1 VTALGKL
8 LRTTAFKLALAYL
21 AVFATLSMVVLA
33 YVSWHANALIAG
45 QLNATVNAEI
55 TGLAEQYRQGGIR
68 KLVAVVD
75 ERSNRAGNGSIYL
88 LTTFSGD
95 TLAGNVSGLPG
106 ASLAEAGERELPYQ
120 RVGEDQVA
128 PYPAVVRVFVLPGG
142 YRLLVGRDTEERER
156 LAGVIANAVQWSLA
170 LVVVLGLAGGVFV
183 ARRVLKRLD
192 AMTETSRS
200 IMAGDLSG
208 RLAVTGS
215 SDEFDR
221 LAEAVNAML
230 DRINELMAG
239 LKEVSDNIA
248 HDLKTPLT
256 RLRNRAEAALR
267 DARSE
272 EDWQVSTE
280 QIIAEADGMI
290 RIFNALLLI
299 ARAESGGARGQLADV
314 DVADVVREVAE
325 LYEPLAEER
334 GATLKVEAPVSIG
347 VTGNRELIGQ
357 VVANLVENALNY
369 ATGEGTGNDVTVSA
383 IARPTAAVIAVADR
397 GPGIPEA
404 DRARAMERFVR
415 LDTSRSRPGSG
426 LGLALASAVAR
437 LHGGELALFDNR
449 PGLRAELTLPRAG
462 APIAG
467 PSEQAHSPARVAAPE
482 TQARAPAQALPG
494 T

>member
-1 VTALGKL
+1 MTALGKL

-21 AVFATLSMVVLA
+21 AVFTALSMVLLA

-68 KLVAVVD
+68 KLVAAVD
-75 ERSNRAGNGSIYL
+75 ERSNRSGNGSIYL
-88 LTTFSGD
+88 LTTFTGD

-106 ASLAEAGERELPYQ
+106 ASLAEPGEREVPYQ
-120 RVGEDQVA
+120 RVGESAAA

-142 YRLLVGRDTEERER
+142 YRLLVGRDVEERER
-156 LAGVIANAVQWSLA
+156 LAAVIANAVSWSLA

-200 IMAGDLSG
+200 IMAGDLTG

-215 SDEFDR
+215 GDEFDR

-230 DRINELMAG
+230 GRINELMAG

-267 DARSE
+267 TADG
-272 EDWQVSTE
+272 EDDWRTAMEQV
-280 QIIAEADGMI
+280 IAESEGMI

-299 ARAESGGARGQLADV
+299 ARAESGGARSQLAEV
-314 DVADVVREVAE
+314 DVADIVRGVAE

-334 GATLKVEAPVSIG
+334 GATLSVDAPSSI
-347 VTGNRELIGQ
+347 VVMANRELIGQ

-369 ATGEGTGNDVTVSA
+369 ATGEGGGDEVSVSA
-383 IARPTAAVIAVADR
+383 DIEGGSARIVVADR
-397 GPGIPEA
+397 GPGIAAA
-404 DRARAMERFVR
+404 DRARAVERFVR

-437 LHGGELALFDNR
+437 LHGGDLRLSDNE
-449 PGLRAELTLPRAG
+449 PGLRATLVLPRIAG
-462 APIAG
+462 AIA
-467 PSEQAHSPARVAAPE
+467 AV
-482 TQARAPAQALPG
+482 PAQPQLPAPQKAAAE
-494 T
+494 

>member
-1 VTALGKL
+1 MTALGKL

-21 AVFATLSMVVLA
+21 AVFAVLSMVVLA

-75 ERSNRAGNGSIYL
+75 ERSNRSGGGSIYL
-88 LTTFSGD
+88 LTTFTGD

-120 RVGEDQVA
+120 RVGENQVA

-192 AMTETSRS
+192 AMTATSRS

-215 SDEFDR
+215 GDEFDR

-230 DRINELMAG
+230 ERINELMAG

-267 DARSE
+267 DARTE
-272 EDWQVSTE
+272 EDWQASIE
-280 QIIAEADGMI
+280 QIIAESDGMI

-299 ARAESGGARGQLADV
+299 ARAESGGARGQLAEV
-314 DVADVVREVAE
+314 DVADVAREVAE

-334 GATLKVEAPVSIG
+334 GATLKVEAPDSVV
-347 VTGNRELIGQ
+347 VTANRELIGQ
-357 VVANLVENALNY
+357 IVANLIENALNY
-369 ATGEGTGNDVTVSA
+369 ATGEGAGDQVSVSA
-383 IARPTAAVIAVADR
+383 TFEGGNARLVVADR
-397 GPGIPEA
+397 GPGIPEK
-404 DRARAMERFVR
+404 DRARAVERFVR
-415 LDTSRSRPGSG
+415 LDSSRSRPGSG
-426 LGLALASAVAR
+426 LGLALANAVAR
-437 LHGGELALFDNR
+437 LHGGELRLEDNA
-449 PGLRAELTLPRAG
+449 PGLKVVLLLPRA
-462 APIAG
+462 
-467 PSEQAHSPARVAAPE
+467 VAALAVPSDLPRLPPPE
-482 TQARAPAQALPG
+482 RAAAE
-494 T
+494 

>member
-1 VTALGKL
+1 MTALGKL

-21 AVFATLSMVVLA
+21 AVFAALSTVVLT

-45 QLNATVNAEI
+45 QIDATVNAEI

-75 ERSNRAGNGSIYL
+75 ERSNRANNGSIYL
-88 LTTFSGD
+88 LTTFNGD
-95 TLAGNVSGLPG
+95 TLAGNVAGLPG
-106 ASLAEAGERELPYQ
+106 ASLAEPGERELPYQ
-120 RVGEDQVA
+120 LTGQDKAA
-128 PYPAVVRVFVLPGG
+128 PYPAVVRVFLLPGG

-156 LAGVIANAVQWSLA
+156 LRGVISNAVQWSLA

-192 AMTETSRS
+192 ALTETSRS

-208 RLAVTGS
+208 RLGVTGS
-215 SDEFDR
+215 GDEFDR

-267 DARSE
+267 DART
-272 EDWQVSTE
+272 EDDWRTSIE
-280 QIIAEADGMI
+280 QIIAESDGMI

-299 ARAESGGARGQLADV
+299 ARAESGGARDQLAEL
-314 DVADVVREVAE
+314 DVAEVVRGVAE

-334 GATLKVEAPVSIG
+334 GAALTVSAPAAIRVL
-347 VTGNRELIGQ
+347 GNRELIGQ

-369 ATGEGTGNDVTVSA
+369 AAGEGGGDAVTVSA
-383 IARPTAAVIAVADR
+383 FADGTRARIEVADR

-404 DRARAMERFVR
+404 DRARAVERFVR
-415 LDTSRSRPGSG
+415 LDSSRSRPGSG
-426 LGLALASAVAR
+426 LGLALGSAVAR
-437 LHGGELALFDNR
+437 LHGGELVLSDNA
-449 PGLRAELTLPRAG
+449 PGLKVSLVLPRAPAG
-462 APIAG
+462 SVPQPTPHPAP
-467 PSEQAHSPARVAAPE
+467 PTRAAAE
-482 TQARAPAQALPG
+482 
-494 T
+494 

>member
-1 VTALGKL
+1 MTALGKL
-8 LRTTAFKLALAYL
+8 LRTTAFRLALAYL
-21 AVFATLSMVVLA
+21 AVFAVLTTVVLA

-75 ERSNRAGNGSIYL
+75 ERSNRSAGGSLYL
-88 LTTFSGD
+88 LTTFTGD
-95 TLAGNVSGLPG
+95 VLAGNVAGLPG
-106 ASLAEAGERELPYQ
+106 SSLAEAGERELPYQ
-120 RVGEDQVA
+120 RVGEDATA

-156 LAGVIANAVQWSLA
+156 LSAVIANAVQWSLA

-183 ARRVLKRLD
+183 AKRVLKRLD
-192 AMTETSRS
+192 AMTETSKA
-200 IMAGDLSG
+200 IMAGDLTG

-215 SDEFDR
+215 GDEFDR
-221 LAEAVNAML
+221 LAQATNAML

-267 DARSE
+267 DARTD
-272 EDWQVSTE
+272 EDWQVGME
-280 QIIAEADGMI
+280 RVIAEADGMI
-290 RIFNALLLI
+290 RIFDALLLI

-314 DVADVVREVAE
+314 DVADVARTVVE

-334 GATLKVEAPVSIG
+334 GAALKVEAPAPV
-347 VTGNRELIGQ
+347 VVLGNRELIGQ

-369 ATGEGTGNDVTVSA
+369 GAGEGGEVTVSA
-383 IARPTAAVIAVADR
+383 TTAGQDALIVVADR
-397 GPGIPEA
+397 GPGIPAA
-404 DRARAMERFVR
+404 DRERAMERFVR

-426 LGLALASAVAR
+426 LGLALAAAVAR
-437 LHGGELALFDNR
+437 LHGGALTLEDNA
-449 PGLRAELTLPRAG
+449 PGLRAVLTLTRVGSG
-462 APIAG
+462 ALEG
-467 PSEQAHSPARVAAPE
+467 PPERPLLAAPDHATE
-482 TQARAPAQALPG
+482 QRAAAE
-494 T
+494 

>member
-1 VTALGKL
+1 MTALGKL

-75 ERSNRAGNGSIYL
+75 ERSNRAGSGSLYL
-88 LTTFSGD
+88 LTTVTGD

-120 RVGEDQVA
+120 RVGESQAA

-156 LAGVIANAVQWSLA
+156 LAAVIANAVQWSLA

-183 ARRVLKRLD
+183 ASRVLKRLD

-208 RLAVTGS
+208 RLAVVGS
-215 SDEFDR
+215 GDEFDR

-267 DARSE
+267 DARSD
-272 EDWQVSTE
+272 EDWQVSME
-280 QIIAEADGMI
+280 QIIAESDGMI

-299 ARAESGGARGQLADV
+299 ARAESGGARGQLAEV

-334 GATLKVEAPVSIG
+334 GAELKIDAPSSLIVMA
-347 VTGNRELIGQ
+347 NRELIGQ

-369 ATGEGTGNDVTVSA
+369 ATGEGSGDEVTVSA
-383 IARPTAAVIAVADR
+383 LAVGPSAEIAVADR
-397 GPGIPEA
+397 GPGIQEK
-404 DRARAMERFVR
+404 DRGRAVERFVR
-415 LDTSRSRPGSG
+415 LDSSRSRPGSG
-426 LGLALASAVAR
+426 LGLALVSAVAR
-437 LHGGELALFDNR
+437 LHGGQLVLADNA
-449 PGLRAELTLPRAG
+449 PGLKAKLILPCVAAAIIGPPEPQKLPPPRA
-462 APIAG
+462 
-467 PSEQAHSPARVAAPE
+467 AAE
-482 TQARAPAQALPG
+482 
-494 T
+494 

>member
-1 VTALGKL
+1 MTALGKL

-21 AVFATLSMVVLA
+21 VVFATLSVVVLA

-68 KLVAVVD
+68 KLVASVE
-75 ERSNRAGNGSIYL
+75 ERSNRAGGSIYL
-88 LTTFSGD
+88 VTTATGD
-95 TLAGNVSGLPG
+95 VLAGNVSGLPG

-120 RVGEDQVA
+120 RVGDTVMA

-156 LAGVIANAVQWSLA
+156 LSAVISNAVQWSLA

-183 ARRVLKRLD
+183 AKRVLGRID
-192 AMTETSRS
+192 AMTDTARS

-208 RLAVTGS
+208 RLQVTGS
-215 SDEFDR
+215 DDEFDR
-221 LAEAVNAML
+221 LAGATNAML

-256 RLRNRAEAALR
+256 RLRNRAETALR
-267 DARSE
+267 NARSE
-272 EDWQVSTE
+272 EDWQASVE
-280 QIIAEADGMI
+280 QIIADADGMI
-290 RIFNALLLI
+290 GIFNALLLI
-299 ARAESGGARGQLADV
+299 ARAESGGARDQLTPVDLADI
-314 DVADVVREVAE
+314 AQSVAE

-334 GATLKVEAPVSIG
+334 GAALTVAARSEIAVL
-347 VTGNRELIGQ
+347 GNRELIGQ
-357 VVANLVENALNY
+357 AVANLIENALNY
-369 ATGEGTGNDVTVSA
+369 GAGAGGGVVEVAASA
-383 IARPTAAVIAVADR
+383 DASGARLTVADR
-397 GPGIPEA
+397 GPGIPEI

-426 LGLALASAVAR
+426 LGLALAAAVAR
-437 LHGGELALFDNR
+437 LHGGALTLEDNA
-449 PGLRAELTLPRAG
+449 PGLRAVLTLPMNAV
-462 APIAG
+462 ALP
-467 PSEQAHSPARVAAPE
+467 PPVTPALAAPKPDV
-482 TQARAPAQALPG
+482 ARAAE
-494 T
+494 

>member
-1 VTALGKL
+1 MTALGKL
-8 LRTTAFKLALAYL
+8 LRTTAFRLALAYL
-21 AVFATLSMVVLA
+21 LVFATLSTVVLA
-33 YVSWHANALIAG
+33 YVAWHANALIAG
-45 QLNATVNAEI
+45 QLNATVDAEI

-75 ERSNRAGNGSIYL
+75 ERSNRSSQGSLYL
-88 LTTFSGD
+88 LTTFQGD
-95 TLAGNVSGLPG
+95 VLAGNLQAIPG
-106 ASLAEAGERELPYQ
+106 ASLAEAGEREIPYQ
-120 RVGEDQVA
+120 RVGENEVA

-156 LAGVIANAVQWSLA
+156 LSAVIANAVQWSLG

-192 AMTETSRS
+192 AMTETSRT

-215 SDEFDR
+215 DDEFDR
-221 LAEAVNAML
+221 LAQATNAML

-267 DARSE
+267 TAHGDDE
-272 EDWQVSTE
+272 WQAAME
-280 QIIAEADGMI
+280 QIIAESEGMI
-290 RIFNALLLI
+290 RIFDALLLI
-299 ARAESGGARGQLADV
+299 ARAESGGARGQIGEV
-314 DVADVVREVAE
+314 DAAEVARGVAE

-334 GATLKVEAPVSIG
+334 GASLTVDAPGSIR
-347 VTGNRELIGQ
+347 VLGNRELIGQ

-369 ATGEGTGNDVTVSA
+369 GASEGRPGEVTVSA
-383 IARPTAAVIAVADR
+383 SASETEARIAVADR
-397 GPGIPEA
+397 GPGIPA
-404 DRARAMERFVR
+404 QDRPRAMERFVR

-426 LGLALASAVAR
+426 LGLALAAAVAR
-437 LHGGELALFDNR
+437 LHGGTLTLEDNA
-449 PGLRAELTLPRAG
+449 PGLRAVLSLPRAADAVL
-462 APIAG
+462 AP
-467 PSEQAHSPARVAAPE
+467 PE
-482 TQARAPAQALPG
+482 TAKLPAPAAAE
-494 T
+494 

>member
-1 VTALGKL
+1 MTALGKL
-8 LRTTAFKLALAYL
+8 LRTTAFRLALAYL
-21 AVFATLSMVVLA
+21 TVFATLSLVVLA

-75 ERSNRAGNGSIYL
+75 ERSNRSPNGSLYL

-95 TLAGNVSGLPG
+95 VLAGNVSAAPA
-106 ASLAEAGERELPYQ
+106 ASLAEAGEREIPYQ
-120 RVGEDQVA
+120 RVGESAVA
-128 PYPAVVRVFVLPGG
+128 PYPAVVRVFLLPGG

-156 LAGVIANAVQWSLA
+156 LAAVIANAVQWSLG

-183 ARRVLKRLD
+183 AKRVLKRLD
-192 AMTETSRS
+192 AMTETART

-215 SDEFDR
+215 DDEFDR
-221 LAEAVNAML
+221 LAQATNAML

-267 DARSE
+267 TADTDD
-272 EDWQVSTE
+272 DWRLAIE
-280 QIIAEADGMI
+280 QIIAESDGMI

-299 ARAESGGARGQLADV
+299 ARAESGGARGQLAEV
-314 DVADVVREVAE
+314 DVADVARTVAE

-334 GATLKVEAPVSIG
+334 GARLTVAAPG
-347 VTGNRELIGQ
+347 PLRMLGNRELIGQ
-357 VVANLVENALNY
+357 VIANLVENALNY
-369 ATGEGTGNDVTVSA
+369 GRTDGRQGDVSISA
-383 IARPTAAVIAVADR
+383 AGDGADVRITVADR
-397 GPGIPEA
+397 GPGIPEQ

-426 LGLALASAVAR
+426 LGLALAAAVAR
-437 LHGGELALFDNR
+437 LHGGALTLEDNA
-449 PGLRAELTLPRAG
+449 PGLRAVLRLPRAT
-462 APIAG
+462 
-467 PSEQAHSPARVAAPE
+467 EAAL
-482 TQARAPAQALPG
+482 APAETPRLPAP
-494 T
+494 TPAA

>member
-1 VTALGKL
+1 MTALGNSLRTSATALGKL

-21 AVFATLSMVVLA
+21 AVFSILSMVVLA

-45 QLNATVNAEI
+45 QVNATVDAEI
-55 TGLAEQYRQGGIR
+55 RGLSEQYNQGGIR

-75 ERSNRAGNGSIYL
+75 ERSNRSANGSIYL
-88 LTTFSGD
+88 LTTFTGD
-95 TLAGNVSGLPG
+95 ILAGNVAGLPG
-106 ASLAEAGERELPYQ
+106 ASLAEPGERELPYQ
-120 RVGEDQVA
+120 RTGESQTA
-128 PYPAVVRVFVLPGG
+128 PYPAVVRVFLLPGG
-142 YRLLVGRDTEERER
+142 YRLMVGRDTEERER
-156 LAGVIANAVQWSLA
+156 LKGVIANAVQWSLA

-183 ARRVLKRLD
+183 AKRVLKRLD

-215 SDEFDR
+215 ADEFDR

-267 DARSE
+267 DARTE
-272 EDWQVSTE
+272 EDWQNSIE
-280 QIIAEADGMI
+280 QIIAESDGMI

-299 ARAESGGARGQLADV
+299 ARAESGGARGQLSEL
-314 DVADVVREVAE
+314 DVADVVASVAE

-334 GATLKVEAPVSIG
+334 GAELKVVAPAPVT
-347 VTGNRELIGQ
+347 VLGNRELIGQ
-357 VVANLVENALNY
+357 IVANLVENALNY
-369 ATGEGTGNDVTVSA
+369 ATGEGTGKDVTVAAEADGPSA
-383 IARPTAAVIAVADR
+383 RIVVADR

-404 DRARAMERFVR
+404 DRARAVERFVR
-415 LDTSRSRPGSG
+415 LDSSRTRPGSG
-426 LGLALASAVAR
+426 LGLALANAVAR
-437 LHGGELALFDNR
+437 LHGGELALSDNA
-449 PGLRAELTLPRAG
+449 PGLKVTITLPRAPTVVG
-462 APIAG
+462 TTEHPRL
-467 PSEQAHSPARVAAPE
+467 SSPDRAAAE
-482 TQARAPAQALPG
+482 
-494 T
+494 

>member
-1 VTALGKL
+1 MTALGKL
-8 LRTTAFKLALAYL
+8 LRTTAFRLALAYL
-21 AVFATLSMVVLA
+21 VVFAALSMVVLG

-75 ERSNRAGNGSIYL
+75 ERSNRSPGGSLYL
-88 LTTFSGD
+88 LTTFSGEV
-95 TLAGNVSGLPG
+95 LAGNVSAAPA
-106 ASLAEAGERELPYQ
+106 ASLAEAGEREIPYQ
-120 RVGEDQVA
+120 RTGETTTA
-128 PYPAVVRVFVLPGG
+128 PYPAVVRVFLLPGG

-156 LAGVIANAVQWSLA
+156 LSAVIANAVQWSLA

-183 ARRVLKRLD
+183 AKRVLKRLD
-192 AMTETSRS
+192 AMTETSRT

-215 SDEFDR
+215 DDEFDR
-221 LAEAVNAML
+221 LAQATNAML

-267 DARSE
+267 TATGE
-272 EDWQVSTE
+272 EEWRVAMEQV
-280 QIIAEADGMI
+280 IAESEGMI
-290 RIFNALLLI
+290 RIFDALLLI
-299 ARAESGGARGQLADV
+299 ARAESGGARGQIAEV
-314 DVADVVREVAE
+314 DVAEVARGVVE

-334 GATLKVEAPVSIG
+334 GARLTVEALGQIRVL
-347 VTGNRELIGQ
+347 GNRELIGQ

-369 ATGEGTGNDVTVSA
+369 GTTDGRPGEVTVSA
-383 IARPTAAVIAVADR
+383 LALGADARLVVADR
-397 GPGIPEA
+397 GPGIPPQ
-404 DRARAMERFVR
+404 DRSRAMERFVR

-437 LHGGELALFDNR
+437 LHGGALTLEDNA
-449 PGLRAELTLPRAG
+449 PGLRATLTLPRA
-462 APIAG
+462 ADAVLAAAETPKLA
-467 PSEQAHSPARVAAPE
+467 SPRPAAAE
-482 TQARAPAQALPG
+482 
-494 T
+494 

>member
-1 VTALGKL
+1 MTALGKL

-21 AVFATLSMVVLA
+21 AVFATLSMVVLT

-75 ERSNRAGNGSIYL
+75 ERSNRSNNGSIYL
-88 LTTFSGD
+88 LTTFTGD
-95 TLAGNVSGLPG
+95 VLAGNVAGLPG

-120 RVGEDQVA
+120 RVGEQATA

-183 ARRVLKRLD
+183 AKRVRKRLD

-215 SDEFDR
+215 GDEFDR

-230 DRINELMAG
+230 ERINELMVG

-272 EDWQVSTE
+272 EDWQGSIE
-280 QIIAEADGMI
+280 QIIGEADGMI

-299 ARAESGGARGQLADV
+299 ARAESGGVRGQFAEV
-314 DVADVVREVAE
+314 DVAEIAHGVAE

-334 GATLKVEAPVSIG
+334 GARLTVDAPSQIAVNGS
-347 VTGNRELIGQ
+347 RELIGQ

-369 ATGEGTGNDVTVSA
+369 ATGQGAGDEVTV
-383 IARPTAAVIAVADR
+383 TAANDGASARIVVADR
-397 GPGIPEA
+397 GPGIPPA
-404 DRARAMERFVR
+404 DRSRAVERFVR

-426 LGLALASAVAR
+426 LGLALANAVAR
-437 LHGGELALFDNR
+437 LHGGTLALDDNE
-449 PGLRAELTLPRAG
+449 PGLKVTMTLPR
-462 APIAG
+462 
-467 PSEQAHSPARVAAPE
+467 Q
-482 TQARAPAQALPG
+482 APAQLASAQAPAPALEPPVRPALPTPG
-494 T
+494 E

>member
-1 VTALGKL
+1 MTALGKL

-21 AVFATLSMVVLA
+21 VVFAALSTVVLA

-75 ERSNRAGNGSIYL
+75 ERSNRAGNGSLYL
-88 LTTFSGD
+88 LTTVTGD

-120 RVGEDQVA
+120 RVGEATPA

-156 LAGVIANAVQWSLA
+156 LAGVIANAVQWSIA
-170 LVVVLGLAGGVFV
+170 LVVVLGLAGGAFV
-183 ARRVLKRLD
+183 ATRVLARLD

-208 RLAVTGS
+208 RLQVTGS
-215 SDEFDR
+215 GDEFDR

-267 DARSE
+267 DARSD
-272 EDWQVSTE
+272 EDWQVSME
-280 QIIAEADGMI
+280 QIIAESDGMI

-299 ARAESGGARGQLADV
+299 ARAESGGARGQLAEV

-334 GATLKVEAPVSIG
+334 GAVLKVDAPSSLIVMA
-347 VTGNRELIGQ
+347 NRELIGQ

-369 ATGEGTGNDVTVSA
+369 ATGEGAGDEVSVSA
-383 IARPTAAVIAVADR
+383 LGAGLNAEIAVADR
-397 GPGIPEA
+397 GPGILEK
-404 DRARAMERFVR
+404 DRARAVERFVR
-415 LDTSRSRPGSG
+415 LDSSRSRPGSG
-426 LGLALASAVAR
+426 LGLALVSAVAR
-437 LHGGELALFDNR
+437 LHGGQLALSDNA
-449 PGLRAELTLPRAG
+449 PGLKAALILPRVAT
-462 APIAG
+462 ALAG
-467 PSEQAHSPARVAAPE
+467 PPEFARLAPPTAAAAE
-482 TQARAPAQALPG
+482 
-494 T
+494 

>member
-1 VTALGKL
+1 MTALGKL

-21 AVFATLSMVVLA
+21 AVFAALSMVVLA

-45 QLNATVNAEI
+45 QLNATVSAEI
-55 TGLAEQYRQGGIR
+55 TGLAEQYRQGGVR

-75 ERSNRAGNGSIYL
+75 ERSNRAANGSIYL
-88 LTTFSGD
+88 LTTFTGD
-95 TLAGNVSGLPG
+95 PLAGNISGLPG
-106 ASLAEAGERELPYQ
+106 ASLAEPGERELPYQ
-120 RVGEDQVA
+120 LSGHDTAA
-128 PYPAVVRVFVLPGG
+128 PYPAVVRVFLLPGG

-156 LAGVIANAVQWSLA
+156 LKGVIANAVQWSLA

-183 ARRVLKRLD
+183 AKRVLKRLD

-215 SDEFDR
+215 GDEFDR

-230 DRINELMAG
+230 ERINELMAG

-267 DARSE
+267 DARTE
-272 EDWQVSTE
+272 EDWQGSIE
-280 QIIAEADGMI
+280 QIIAESDGMI

-299 ARAESGGARGQLADV
+299 ARAESGGGRDQLAEL
-314 DVADVVREVAE
+314 DVADVVRGVAE

-334 GATLKVEAPVSIG
+334 GATLTVVAPVS
-347 VTGNRELIGQ
+347 VTVLGNRELIGQ

-369 ATGEGTGNDVTVSA
+369 ATGEGTGNEVTVSSEA
-383 IARPTAAVIAVADR
+383 DGASVRIAVADR

-404 DRARAMERFVR
+404 DRARAVERFVR
-415 LDTSRSRPGSG
+415 LDSSRSRPGSG
-426 LGLALASAVAR
+426 LGLALANAVAR
-437 LHGGELALFDNR
+437 LHGGELALDDNA
-449 PGLRAELTLPRAG
+449 PGLKVTLTLPRV
-462 APIAG
+462 
-467 PSEQAHSPARVAAPE
+467 PARLPGPPDRVRLPAPE
-482 TQARAPAQALPG
+482 RDAAE
-494 T
+494 

>member
-1 VTALGKL
+1 MTALGKL

-21 AVFATLSMVVLA
+21 AVFAALSTVVLT

-45 QLNATVNAEI
+45 QIDATVDAEI
-55 TGLAEQYRQGGIR
+55 RGLAEQYRQGGIR

-75 ERSNRAGNGSIYL
+75 ERSNRANNGSIYL
-88 LTTFSGD
+88 LTTFNGE
-95 TLAGNVSGLPG
+95 TLAGNLAALPG
-106 ASLAEAGERELPYQ
+106 ASLAEPGERELPYQ
-120 RVGEDQVA
+120 LTGQDKAA
-128 PYPAVVRVFVLPGG
+128 PYPAVVKVFLLPGG

-156 LAGVIANAVQWSLA
+156 LRGVISNAVQWSLA

-208 RLAVTGS
+208 RLGVTGS
-215 SDEFDR
+215 GDEFDR

-267 DARSE
+267 DARTE
-272 EDWQVSTE
+272 EDWRTSIE
-280 QIIAEADGMI
+280 QIIAESDGMI

-299 ARAESGGARGQLADV
+299 ARAESGGARDQLV
-314 DVADVVREVAE
+314 EIDVAEVVRGVAE

-334 GATLKVEAPVSIG
+334 GAVLSVSAVSPIR
-347 VTGNRELIGQ
+347 VLGNRELIGQ
-357 VVANLVENALNY
+357 VVANLIENALNY
-369 ATGEGTGNDVTVSA
+369 ATGENAGSEVTASA
-383 IARPTAAVIAVADR
+383 FEDKSGVRIEVADR

-404 DRARAMERFVR
+404 DRARATERFVR
-415 LDTSRSRPGSG
+415 LDSSRSKPGSG

-437 LHGGELALFDNR
+437 LHGGELALSDNA
-449 PGLRAELTLPRAG
+449 PGLKVALTLPRA
-462 APIAG
+462 
-467 PSEQAHSPARVAAPE
+467 PARSSGQAERHAFAAPE
-482 TQARAPAQALPG
+482 RSAAE
-494 T
+494 

>member
-75 ERSNRAGNGSIYL
+75 ERSNRAGGGSLYL
-88 LTTFSGD
+88 LTTVTGD

-120 RVGEDQVA
+120 RVGESQAA

-156 LAGVIANAVQWSLA
+156 LAAVIANAVQWSLA

-183 ARRVLKRLD
+183 ASRVLKRLD

-208 RLAVTGS
+208 RLAVVGS
-215 SDEFDR
+215 GDEFDR

-267 DARSE
+267 DARSD
-272 EDWQVSTE
+272 EDWQLSTE

-299 ARAESGGARGQLADV
+299 ARAESGGARGQLAEV

-334 GATLKVEAPVSIG
+334 GAALRIDAPSSLIVMA
-347 VTGNRELIGQ
+347 NRELIGQ

-369 ATGEGTGNDVTVSA
+369 ATGEGGGSEVTVSA
-383 IARPTAAVIAVADR
+383 LAMGGSAEIAVADR
-397 GPGIPEA
+397 GPGISEK
-404 DRARAMERFVR
+404 DRARAVERFVR

-426 LGLALASAVAR
+426 LGLSLVSAVAR
-437 LHGGELALFDNR
+437 LHGGRGPAEHPAQGRDR
-449 PGLRAELTLPRAG
+449 GPGRAVLPVSGSPPVRLPRL
-462 APIAG
+462 
-467 PSEQAHSPARVAAPE
+467 RTVAA
-482 TQARAPAQALPG
+482 RRG
-494 T
+494 

>member
-21 AVFATLSMVVLA
+21 TVFAALSMVVLG
-33 YVSWHANALIAG
+33 YVAWHANALLAG

-75 ERSNRAGNGSIYL
+75 ERSNRAPSGTLYL
-88 LTTFSGD
+88 LTTFSGEV
-95 TLAGNVSGLPG
+95 LAGNVVAAPAS
-106 ASLAEAGERELPYQ
+106 SLAEAGEREIPYQ
-120 RVGEDQVA
+120 RTGETATA
-128 PYPAVVRVFVLPGG
+128 PYPAVVRVFLLPGG
-142 YRLLVGRDTEERER
+142 YRLMVGRDTEERER
-156 LAGVIANAVQWSLA
+156 LSGVIANAVQWSLA
-170 LVVVLGLAGGVFV
+170 LVIVLGLAGGVFV

-192 AMTETSRS
+192 AMTETSRT

-215 SDEFDR
+215 DDEFDR
-221 LAEAVNAML
+221 LAQATNAML

-272 EDWQVSTE
+272 EDWQTAME
-280 QIIAEADGMI
+280 QVIAESDGMI

-299 ARAESGGARGQLADV
+299 ARAESGGARGQLAEV
-314 DVADVVREVAE
+314 DLAEIARGVAE

-334 GATLKVEAPVSIG
+334 GARLTAHAPERVP
-347 VTGNRELIGQ
+347 VLGNRELIGQ
-357 VVANLVENALNY
+357 LAANLVENALNY
-369 ATGEGTGNDVTVSA
+369 GAIDGAGEVHVAATADGGE
-383 IARPTAAVIAVADR
+383 ARLIVADR
-397 GPGIPEA
+397 GPGIPPE
-404 DRARAMERFVR
+404 DRHRAMERFVR

-426 LGLALASAVAR
+426 LGLALAAAVSR
-437 LHGGELALFDNR
+437 LYGGSLALEDNA
-449 PGLRAELTLPRAG
+449 PGLRAVVTLP
-462 APIAG
+462 
-467 PSEQAHSPARVAAPE
+467 QAA
-482 TQARAPAQALPG
+482 QAVLAPAETKRLPPAAAE
-494 T
+494 

>member
-21 AVFATLSMVVLA
+21 AVFATLSIVVLT

-88 LTTFSGD
+88 LTTVSGD

-120 RVGEDQVA
+120 RAGETSVA

-156 LAGVIANAVQWSLA
+156 LAGVIANAVLWSLA

-215 SDEFDR
+215 GDEFDR

-230 DRINELMAG
+230 ERINELMAG

-272 EDWQVSTE
+272 EDWQASIE
-280 QIIAEADGMI
+280 QIIAESDGMI

-299 ARAESGGARGQLADV
+299 ARAESGGARGQLAEV
-314 DVADVVREVAE
+314 DVADVAREVAE

-334 GATLKVEAPVSIG
+334 GATLKVEAPVSIV

-369 ATGEGTGNDVTVSA
+369 ATGDAPGGEVVVSA
-383 IARPTAAVIAVADR
+383 IAHPTAAEIVVADR
-397 GPGIPEA
+397 GPGIPEG
-404 DRARAMERFVR
+404 DRSRAVERFVR

-426 LGLALASAVAR
+426 LGLALAAAVAR
-437 LHGGELALFDNR
+437 LHGGELALADNA
-449 PGLRAELTLPRAG
+449 PGLRAALTLPRAG
-462 APIAG
+462 ATPLGAAEG
-467 PSEQAHSPARVAAPE
+467 PRPARARADADGQARSPVRAIPE
-482 TQARAPAQALPG
+482 T
-494 T
+494 